1 MGAIVDAVDAMEAA
15 IAGEMLPLML
25 DIGEGVATDAKTGHT
40 FRNRTGR
47 LERNI
52 RHGAAS
58 GNLRRGYTVDV
69 VGRTPYGAYVE
80 DEKGTQPERGRPF
93 LRPAWERR
101 EAWAER
107 LVETAIVNTI
117 NALP

>member
-1 MGAIVDAVDAMEAA
+1 MGALVDAINAMTAVIE
-15 IAGEMLPLML
+15 GEMLPLML

-47 LERNI
+47 LERSI

-58 GNLRRGYTVDV
+58 GNLRRGYRVEV
-69 VGRTPYGAYVE
+69 IGARPYGSFVE
-80 DEKGTQPERGRPF
+80 DGTSRSAPYPYLF
-93 LRPAWERR
+93 PAWERR
-101 EAWAER
+101 EEWAVR

>member
-69 VGRTPYGAYVE
+69 VGRTPYGSYVE
-80 DEKGTQPERGRPF
+80 DGTSRSAPYPY
-93 LRPAWERR
+93 LWPAWERR

-107 LVETAIVNTI
+107 LVEGVIYTAV
-117 NALP
+117 ASLP

>member
-25 DIGEGVATDAKTGHT
+25 DIGEGVAIDAKTGHT
-40 FRNRTGR
+40 FINRTGR
-47 LERNI
+47 LERSIN
-52 RHGAAS
+52 HGAAS
-58 GNLRRGYTVDV
+58 GNLRRGYRVEV
-69 VGRTPYGAYVE
+69 FARAPYAAYVE

-93 LRPAWERR
+93 LWPAWERR

-107 LVETAIVNTI
+107 LVEGVIYTAV
-117 NALP
+117 ASLP